1 MLKVLLVDDEKLALM
16 EMQRLL
22 KSIPDVEVVGLAMNG
37 EEALTLI
44 KTTSPHLVLLD
55 IRMPEMTGLELA
67 ARIPPHVHFV
77 FCTAYNDHAFEA
89 FELNAVGYLM
99 KPIEQARLTAIV
111 QKIKS
116 IINEDTGEVPPDEA
130 TYLPDSH
137 GLLLKSG
144 QEYQII
150 KIKDIDRVE
159 SVGNHVAIYALSRK
173 LYLHVSL
180 SKIEKRLNPH
190 DFIKASRSDIVRLSS
205 IKTLEDGM
213 AAGTFS
219 AVLNTGDEI
228 EISRRQAH
236 SLRKFFS
243 LDVLA

>member
-22 KSIPDVEVVGLAMNG
+22 KNIPDVEVVGQATNG
-37 EEALTLI
+37 KEALILI
-44 KTTSPHLVLLD
+44 ESTSPHLVLLD
-55 IRMPEMTGLELA
+55 IRMPEMTGLEFA
-67 ARIPPHVHFV
+67 EKVPPHIHFV
-77 FCTAYNDHAFEA
+77 FCTAYSEHAFEA
-89 FELNAVGYLM
+89 FNLNAAGYLM
-99 KPIEQARLTAIV
+99 KPIEPARLAAVV
-111 QKIKS
+111 QKVKLVVD
-116 IINEDTGEVPPDEA
+116 EEVCEEA
-130 TYLPDSH
+130 LVEEACLPDSH

-150 KIKDIDRVE
+150 KIRDIDRVE
-159 SVGNHVAIYALSRK
+159 SVGNHVAIYALNKK

-180 SKIEKRLNPH
+180 SKIEKKLNPH

-213 AAGTFS
+213 ATGTLS
-219 AVLNTGDEI
+219 VILNTGHEI

-236 SLRKFFS
+236 SLRKSFS
-243 LDVLA
+243 LDIK